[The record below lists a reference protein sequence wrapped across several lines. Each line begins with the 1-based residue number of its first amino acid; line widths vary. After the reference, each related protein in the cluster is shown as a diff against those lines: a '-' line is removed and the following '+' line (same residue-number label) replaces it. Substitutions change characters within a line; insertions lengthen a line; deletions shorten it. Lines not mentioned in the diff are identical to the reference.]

1 MIHEHDHNE
10 KSRHYHK
17 NKHQHTHTQKV
28 GKEKTMLLLDFIVDP
43 SAGAQ
48 GITMSVFPVKKIY
61 FETKII
67 FPNVKNQLY
76 FVHWT
81 WPSHPTFYCSL
92 MMLFWV
98 FVVPGFIVHCQRLF
112 YLLIV
117 HSFHLLQCS
126 VSEKLSL
133 KFFSETDRLYAR
145 YKWNIENKN
154 MANVLGATSKYWDI
168 NTPSFTVQ

>member
-76 FVHWT
+76 FVH
-81 WPSHPTFYCSL
+81 
-92 MMLFWV
+92 
-98 FVVPGFIVHCQRLF
+98 
-112 YLLIV
+112 
-117 HSFHLLQCS
+117 
-126 VSEKLSL
+126 
-133 KFFSETDRLYAR
+133 
-145 YKWNIENKN
+145 
-154 MANVLGATSKYWDI
+154 
-168 NTPSFTVQ
+168 